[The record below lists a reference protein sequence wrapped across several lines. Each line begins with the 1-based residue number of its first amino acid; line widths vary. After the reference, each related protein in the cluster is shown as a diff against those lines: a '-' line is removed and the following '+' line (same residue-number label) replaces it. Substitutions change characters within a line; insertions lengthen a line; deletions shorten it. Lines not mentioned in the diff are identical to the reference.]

1 MNKRAIRFFVILILV
16 VIVVIVANISMRNF
30 GIAQLNIAVE
40 YNGGDTLIDKRD
52 VSTMI
57 SKRFGNVLSK
67 KRKEVNGEEIEEY
80 LLKQNLVSK
89 ANVYLTLG
97 GKLNVEVWQNKPIA
111 RIYTSD
117 GEQFYVDENKEVCDI
132 CKTRAANV
140 PIVNGDLKIK
150 VKRKTVIDS
159 VSFPLYNDV
168 CNMVLAINK
177 DDILKHQIDQIYYSK
192 KNGFQLLP
200 KVGDYVIL
208 FGSTDNM
215 DEKLNKLH
223 YLYKYGFS
231 KHGWDNYSIVNLE
244 FNNQVICTRK

>member
-1 MNKRAIRFFVILILV
+1 MNKRAIRFFIILILV
-16 VIVVIVANISMRNF
+16 IIVVIVANISMRNF
-30 GIAQLNIAVE
+30 GIAQINITVE
-40 YNGGDTLIDKRD
+40 YAGGDTLIDKRD
-52 VSTMI
+52 VSTML
-57 SKRFGNVLSK
+57 SKRFGNPLSK

-80 LLKQNLVSK
+80 LLKQNFVAS

-97 GKLNVEVWQNKPIA
+97 GKLNVEVRQNRPIA

-117 GEQFYVDENKEVCDI
+117 GGQFYVDENKEVCDI
-132 CKTRAANV
+132 SKTRAANV
-140 PIVNGDLKIK
+140 LIVNGDLQTR
-150 VKRKTVIDS
+150 VKRKTIIDS
-159 VSFPLYNDV
+159 VAFPLYNDI

-192 KNGFQLLP
+192 KKGFQLLP

-208 FGSTDNM
+208 LGSTENM
-215 DEKLNKLH
+215 EEKLNKLH

-231 KHGWDNYSIVNLE
+231 KHGWDNYSEVNLE